1 MDSSGKKKEADFFEQ
16 RNINIKNETIT
27 KHLSVI
33 DEFLFLKLSADDS
46 ETITN
51 FSFEAY

>member
-1 MDSSGKKKEADFFEQ
+1 MDSSGKKKEDFFEQ

-33 DEFLFLKLSADDS
+33 DEFLFL
-46 ETITN
+46 
-51 FSFEAY
+51 